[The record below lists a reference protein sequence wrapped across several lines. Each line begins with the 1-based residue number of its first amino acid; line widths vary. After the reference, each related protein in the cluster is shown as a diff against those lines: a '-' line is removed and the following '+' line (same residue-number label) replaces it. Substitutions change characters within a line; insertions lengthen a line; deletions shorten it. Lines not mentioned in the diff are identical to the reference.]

1 MPGTRTVITMIT
13 MTTTVTTVTT
23 VTTAMMATMT
33 TTAAMAAMAATMVT
47 TATTRMAPA
56 TATVMVTGRPI
67 MLRERFTLKLEAR
80 PAASRRMRWLSPLAA
95 VVLTLA
101 CSLLLFAAL
110 GKDPVLGFTV
120 FFLHPLKDGYA
131 LSELLLKAAP
141 LMLIA
146 TGLAIGYRANVW
158 NIGAEGQ
165 FIAGAIAATGVA
177 LAAGEQPAPYTWVL
191 MLAAGALGGMAWGA
205 LPALLRTRFN
215 ANEILVTLMMVYL
228 AQLLASW
235 LVHGPWKNP
244 EGFNF
249 PQTRLFADGALM
261 PLLAEGTRLNAAL
274 PVALGV
280 LAAGYVFME
289 RSFYGFQMRVAGEA
303 EAAARYAGFS
313 AHGAVWAGLLAGGG
327 MAGMAGM
334 AEVAGP
340 MGQLTESI
348 SSGYGFA
355 AIIVAFIGRLHPL
368 GIALASLLMAL
379 LFLGGEQAQ
388 QFINLPASISKVFQ
402 GMLLFFLLGADLFI
416 TYRLRLVRTVRLVG
430 GAGGINAGG
439 LPWKTS

>member
-1 MPGTRTVITMIT
+1 
-13 MTTTVTTVTT
+13 
-23 VTTAMMATMT
+23 
-33 TTAAMAAMAATMVT
+33 
-47 TATTRMAPA
+47 
-56 TATVMVTGRPI
+56 
-67 MLRERFTLKLEAR
+67 MLPSFLPFAVRLEAR
-80 PAASRRMRWLSPLAA
+80 PHASKPMRWLSPLAA
-95 VVLTLA
+95 VGLTLA

-110 GKDPVLGFTV
+110 GKDPVAGFRV
-120 FFLHPLKDGYA
+120 FFLNPVRDGYA

-165 FIAGAIAATGVA
+165 FIAGAVAATGVA
-177 LAAGEQPAPYTWVL
+177 LAAGDGAGPAAWLL
-191 MLAAGALGGMAWGA
+191 MMAAGALGGMAWGA
-205 LPALLRTRFN
+205 VPALLRTRFN
-215 ANEILVTLMMVYL
+215 ANEILVTLMMVYI
-228 AQLLASW
+228 AQLTASW

-249 PQTRLFADGALM
+249 PQTRLFADGALL
-261 PLLAEGTRLNAAL
+261 PILAEGTRLNAAL

-303 EAAARYAGFS
+303 EQAARYAGFS
-313 AHGAVWAGLLAGGG
+313 AGGAVWAGMLAGGG
-327 MAGMAGM
+327 MAGVAGM

-355 AIIVAFIGRLHPL
+355 AIIVAFVGRLHPL

-416 TYRLRLVRTVRLVG
+416 AYRLRFVRRATD
-430 GAGGINAGG
+430 GG
-439 LPWKTS
+439 LLWKTS